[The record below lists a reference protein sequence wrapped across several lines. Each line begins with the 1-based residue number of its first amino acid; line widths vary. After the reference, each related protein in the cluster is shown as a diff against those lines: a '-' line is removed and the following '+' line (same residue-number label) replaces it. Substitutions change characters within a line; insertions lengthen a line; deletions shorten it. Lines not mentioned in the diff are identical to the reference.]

1 MEFKIRL
8 KGICLINLKERYLE
22 DKSQISQIGI
32 QNKNLHSLPRN
43 PILALSTHTKI
54 QHARI
59 T

>member
-8 KGICLINLKERYLE
+8 KGICLIKLKERYLE

-54 QHARI
+54 QHA
-59 T
+59 